1 MTRLTM
7 RTLLSRFVND
17 VDDVEWSAAEKNEAL
32 NESYYERQGEVQAI
46 DPEAVIFWDNMNTTS
61 GTNWYPLPPTFG
73 VISVGFKASS
83 SDTSFTK
90 LDHQLYEDIKD
101 STGTT
106 NYYTLRGEWLGIFPA
121 PSASVTNGIE
131 LQHRPIHTLTVDTDE
146 PKLKLPL
153 HRAIVLGAK
162 LFLLGDTNEKSAED
176 EKKLERIMQNA
187 TLWYGQQYD
196 TPISFS
202 PRGL

>member
-1 MTRLTM
+1 MTRLQM
-7 RTLLSRFVND
+7 RTMLRRFVND
-17 VDDVEWSAAEKNEAL
+17 VDGVEWSDDECNQAL
-32 NESYYERQGEVQAI
+32 TESYYERQGEVQAI

-73 VISVGFKASS
+73 VISVGFKSAS

-101 STGTT
+101 LDGTT
-106 NYYTLRGEWLGIFPA
+106 TYYTLRGEWLGIFPA

-131 LQHRPIHTLTVDTDE
+131 LMHRPIHTMTIDADE

-162 LFLLGDTNEKSAED
+162 LVLLGDTNEESKED
-176 EKKLERIMQNA
+176 ERKLEAIMKNA

-196 TPISFS
+196 TPVSFS

>member
-7 RTLLSRFVND
+7 RTLLRRFVND
-17 VDDVEWSAAEKNEAL
+17 VDGVEWTDAECNEAL
-32 NESYYERQGEVQAI
+32 TESYYERQGEVQAI

-61 GTNWYPLPPTFG
+61 GTSWYPLPPTFG
-73 VISVGFKASS
+73 VISVGHKSAS
-83 SDTSFTK
+83 SDTTFSK

-101 STGTT
+101 LTGTT
-106 NYYTLRGEWLGIFPA
+106 TYYTLRGEWLGIFPA
-121 PSASVTNGIE
+121 PSDSVTNGIE
-131 LQHRPIHTLTVDTDE
+131 ILHRPIHTMTVDSDE
-146 PKLKLPL
+146 PKLKLPI

-162 LFLLGDTNEKSAED
+162 LFLLGDTNEESKED
-176 EKKLERIMQNA
+176 ERKLEALMKNA

-196 TPISFS
+196 QAISFS

>member
-7 RTLLSRFVND
+7 RTLLSRFIND
-17 VDDVEWSAAEKNEAL
+17 VDDVEWTEAEKNEAL
-32 NESYYERQGEVQAI
+32 NESYYEVQGYVQAI

-73 VISVGFKASS
+73 VISVGFKSAS

-90 LDHQLYEDIKD
+90 LQHQLYEDIKD
-101 STGTT
+101 LDGTT
-106 NYYTLRGEWLGIFPA
+106 TYYTLRGEWLGIFPA

-131 LQHRPIHTLTVDTDE
+131 LLHRPIHTLTVDSDE

-162 LFLLGDTNEKSAED
+162 LFLLGDTNEESKED
-176 EKKLERIMQNA
+176 QRKYDALLENA
-187 TLWYGQQYD
+187 KLWYGQQYD